1 MHEYNKVKDFVLD
14 CHKKHKK
21 VVFTHGVFD
30 LFHKGHLET
39 LNESKTFGNIL
50 IVGVDSDRLVK
61 NLKGLSRPI
70 INDIDKL
77 EVVENIKVVDISFI
91 LKPSGKEIGNLHEY
105 FKSLYKYLQVD
116 IVTSGNP
123 SEYCIDQQSICD
135 ELGIEYRLAGEKVV
149 ETTTDIIERIKAN

>member
-39 LNESKTFGNIL
+39 LNESKEFGDIV
-50 IVGVDSDRLVK
+50 IVGVDSDELVK
-61 NLKGLSRPI
+61 ELKGSSRPI
-70 INDIDKL
+70 IVDIDRL
-77 EVVENIKVVDISFI
+77 EVVKNIKVVDFAFV
-91 LKPSGKEIGNLHEY
+91 LQPSNKEIENLHSY
-105 FKSLYKYLQVD
+105 FKDLYKYLHVD

-135 ELGIEYRLAGEKVV
+135 ELRIEYRLAGEEVV